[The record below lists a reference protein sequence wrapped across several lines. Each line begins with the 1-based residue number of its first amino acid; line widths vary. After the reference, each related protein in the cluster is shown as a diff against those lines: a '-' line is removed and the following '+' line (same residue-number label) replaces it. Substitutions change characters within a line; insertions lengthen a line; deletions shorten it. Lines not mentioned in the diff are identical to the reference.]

1 VCCDLGLQERLQRV
15 AVFREIHERDQRHA
29 PDGPEGR
36 ATGAAGR
43 CNNRKRSAVTNPSD
57 MPTPPASEP
66 GAAATQLSILLS
78 AATAAVDEEFKR
90 SERLDAK
97 SRNQVTVA
105 GTWFAVA
112 QAVVVG
118 LVNGTLGSSA
128 TNSASAFVPWLAAM
142 GGVAALLTA
151 VATLV
156 SYNAWRL
163 RDDPA
168 LSIDTIRAYRDFARA
183 GNAAVGVKLVSA
195 YADVASGRRAN
206 NAFRAKA
213 VDRAAGFC
221 GLAMLVV
228 SLELLLAFVAVATR

>member
-1 VCCDLGLQERLQRV
+1 MKAISRM
-15 AVFREIHERDQRHA
+15 A
-29 PDGPEGR
+29 
-36 ATGAAGR
+36 
-43 CNNRKRSAVTNPSD
+43 NPSD
-57 MPTPPASEP
+57 IPTPPASDA

-78 AATAAVDEEFKR
+78 AATAAVDEEFRR

-118 LVNGTLGSSA
+118 LVNGDLGSSG
-128 TNSASAFVPWLAAM
+128 TQSASAFVPWLAAT
-142 GGVAALLTA
+142 GGIAALLTA
-151 VATLV
+151 IATLV
-156 SYNAWRL
+156 SYRAWRL

-168 LSIDTIRAYRDFARA
+168 LGINTIREYIDFARA

-206 NAFRAKA
+206 NAKRASA
-213 VDRAAGFC
+213 VDHAAAAC
-221 GLAMLVV
+221 GLAMLAV
-228 SLELLLAFVAVATR
+228 SAELLLAFIAVATR